1 MGGEVC
7 KQKTKERF
15 PWYEIRC
22 VKNDIISK
30 ESRGEDAT
38 FERELLKSWAKYPGY
53 QAAGDALRSL
63 GKSKSRRVK
72 QAVNGNLPA
81 GAK

>member
-7 KQKTKERF
+7 KQL
-15 PWYEIRC
+15 
-22 VKNDIISK
+22 ISK
-30 ESRGEDAT
+30 ESLGEDAAY
-38 FERELLKSWAKYPGY
+38 ERELLKSWAKYPGY

-72 QAVNGNLPA
+72 QAVNGNLPV